1 MSAAFQDFVR
11 NIIGELNPAI
21 RVECLP
27 PRETPHDDPVY
38 PVRFKTDT
46 AELIVAFPHRM
57 VFLPEGKEE
66 VYETVARVVR
76 LLNYFQRRRP
86 HTDLIS

>member
-1 MSAAFQDFVR
+1 MTRVFEDYIR
-11 NIIGELNPAI
+11 NIVDELNPAI
-21 RVECLP
+21 RVEFLL
-27 PRETPHDDPVY
+27 PRETPYTDPIY

-46 AELIVAFPHRM
+46 AELIVAFPQRM
-57 VFLPEGKEE
+57 VLIPEGKGE